1 MSHRDLHGEQAIR
14 LGRAYQHAWATQ
26 APQSIK
32 WNWEQAVYLLS
43 VAKQKSKPKVV
54 GESIVYDWRKSST
67 HWTLADG
74 FGSVTMFD
82 KGVVTGGV
90 STGRDERGQPWIMA
104 SIGNWRSLGDEQLWR
119 YDRAITSLSCGDW
132 RCFYTL
138 PPLNV
143 LTPVLREFLPDFEV
157 RLWFVMA
164 GDTPTIELDQGRA
177 QLPADKLSTVD
188 GAKQLLRRF
197 ERAGGF
203 EKWHL
208 TIVK

>member
-1 MSHRDLHGEQAIR
+1 MSARDLHGEQAIR
-14 LGRAYQHAWATQ
+14 LGRAFQQAWATQ

-32 WNWEQAVYLLS
+32 WNWEQAAYLLS
-43 VAKQKSKPKVV
+43 VCKQKSKPRIV

-67 HWTLADG
+67 HWVLADG
-74 FGSVTMFD
+74 YASVTMFD
-82 KGVVTGGV
+82 KRAVAGCV
-90 STGRDERGQPWIMA
+90 STGRDEYQKPWLMVR
-104 SIGNWRSLGDEQLWR
+104 IGNWRSLSSEQVWR

-132 RCFYTL
+132 RCFYKM

-143 LTPVLREFLPDFEV
+143 LSRILGPHVPETEV
-157 RLWFVMA
+157 RLWYVMA
-164 GDTPTIELDQGRA
+164 GNTPTLSLDSAVVVQSEQQA
-177 QLPADKLSTVD
+177 AVD
-188 GAKQLLRRF
+188 AAKDLLRKF